1 MGRDRGL
8 KCRQCRREEEKLFL
22 KGDRCYTPKCSIEKR
37 AKPPGEQPQRWRSRK
52 SPYSIR
58 LREKQKLRRIY
69 GIREKQFRNYV
80 LSAKQGKGVTGDALL
95 SILERRLDS
104 VLYRSG
110 FAASRTQARQLV
122 SHGHFEING
131 RRMDIPSYLVKESD
145 TISVKESR
153 LSRVKEIAEAN
164 KERTTPRWIEKD
176 DASLKIQVVGRPG
189 TEDVDYTIAVDQI
202 IKFYSR

>member
-8 KCRQCRREEEKLFL
+8 KCRQCRREEDKLFL

-37 AKPPGEQPQRWRSRK
+37 ANPPGEQSKRWRSRK
-52 SPYSIR
+52 SPYLIR

-69 GIREKQFRNYV
+69 GIRERQFRNYV
-80 LSAKQGKGVTGDALL
+80 LSAKQGKGVAGDALL

-131 RRMDIPSYLVKESD
+131 RRMNIPSYLVKEND
-145 TISVKESR
+145 MVSVKESR
-153 LSRVKEIAEAN
+153 LSRVKEIAAAN
-164 KERTTPRWIEKD
+164 KERTTPHWIEKD
-176 DASLKIQVVGRPG
+176 DARLKLQVARLPG
-189 TEDVDYTIAVDQI
+189 TEDVNYTIAFDRI
-202 IKFYSR
+202 IEFYSR